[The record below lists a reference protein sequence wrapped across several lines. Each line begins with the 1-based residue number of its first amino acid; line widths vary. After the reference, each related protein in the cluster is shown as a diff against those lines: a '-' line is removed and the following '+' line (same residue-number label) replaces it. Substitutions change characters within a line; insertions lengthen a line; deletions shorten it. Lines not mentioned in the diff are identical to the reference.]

1 MRNVGAKR
9 FSPAAKQDGSALI
22 IVVVGVTVLSIII
35 GSVLFSV
42 SASYRTIAHAANW
55 QESLLTAET
64 GADFAMAALRKTLS
78 DPNVAWSGWQTV
90 DNNGQPL
97 PDGGR
102 TYQLPAI
109 STNSASGNGAFV
121 QVDAPPTLRDAAG
134 QQWYRIRSSGI
145 AVLGGGGSGVD
156 ADKSDTMLRKLSF
169 RWDRKTGQ
177 SVATPQV
184 SRVIEV
190 IARPS
195 SFENAIVAEG
205 RIAMNSWR
213 IEVDSY
219 DSTDPAKSTNSA
231 YDPAK
236 RQQNGDVATDGQIID
251 AGNAYIYGDVLTNAG
266 VVTGAANVTG
276 EQRTDF
282 YQDLMPVKTPTWSSM
297 NTNPS
302 YVQTTTT
309 LTGGT
314 KDNPSRYKLAW
325 VTLTGGK
332 VLTFAPSATGVE
344 SYTEVWV
351 TGAIN
356 LSGTGQ
362 ITVKP
367 NAHVK
372 IYVEGDV
379 TITGNGMVNET
390 QKPANLELLG
400 VTPADG
406 VSRSFTLSGNGSFTG
421 AVYAPDHVVTLSG
434 GGSNGNYFGSIVAKT
449 VTMSGNTSVH
459 YDESLATGD
468 YITDYKIASW
478 FEDNR

>member
-1 MRNVGAKR
+1 MANAGKKK
-9 FSPAAKQDGSALI
+9 SSLHMKQRGSALI
-22 IVVVGVTVLSIII
+22 VVVVGVSVLAIII

-64 GADFAMAALRKTLS
+64 GADFAMAALRNTLR
-78 DPNVAWSGWQTV
+78 DPATGWNGWQTV
-90 DNNGQPL
+90 DSNGQPL
-97 PDGGR
+97 SNNGR
-102 TYQLPAI
+102 IYQLPPLNGA
-109 STNSASGNGAFV
+109 AALAGKGAFV
-121 QVDAPPTLRDAAG
+121 QVDAPPDLRDGTG
-134 QQWYRIRSSGI
+134 QQWYRIRSTGV
-145 AVLGGGGSGVD
+145 AVLNSGSVVD
-156 ADKSDTMLRKLSF
+156 ANKSDTTLRKLSF

-177 SVATPQV
+177 SVTTPQV

-195 SFENAIVAEG
+195 SFENAITAEG

-219 DSTDPAKSTNSA
+219 DSTDPLKSTNGA
-231 YDPAK
+231 YDAAK
-236 RQQNGDVATDGQIID
+236 RQQNGDVASDGQIID

-266 VVTGAANVTG
+266 VVTGAANVSG

-282 YQDLMPVKTPTWSSM
+282 YQDLLPVETPTWPSI
-297 NTNPS
+297 NPNPA

-314 KDNPSRYKLAW
+314 KDNPSRYKLSW
-325 VTLTGGK
+325 ITLSGGK
-332 VLTFAPSATGVE
+332 ILTFAPSATGVE

-351 TGAIN
+351 TGSIN
-356 LSGTGQ
+356 LSGNGQ
-362 ITVKP
+362 VTVKP
-367 NAHVK
+367 NEHVK

-379 TITGNGMVNET
+379 NITGNGIVNEAL
-390 QKPANLELLG
+390 KPANLELLG
-400 VTPADG
+400 VTPSDG
-406 VSRSFTLSGNGSFTG
+406 VSRAFTLSGNGSFTG
-421 AVYAPDHVVTLSG
+421 VVYAPDHTVTLSG

-449 VTMSGNTSVH
+449 VNMSGNTSVH
-459 YDESLATGD
+459 YDESLVIGD
-468 YITDYKIASW
+468 YITDYKVASW

>member
-1 MRNVGAKR
+1 MGKAGAKR
-9 FSPAAKQDGSALI
+9 FSQSGQRSGSALI

-42 SASYRTIAHAANW
+42 SASYHTIAHAANW

-78 DPNVAWSGWQTV
+78 DPDLAWSGWQSV
-90 DNNGQPL
+90 DSNGQAL
-97 PDGGR
+97 PDSGR
-102 TYQLPAI
+102 SYQLPAVN
-109 STNSASGNGAFV
+109 TARAMGNGALV
-121 QVDAPPTLRDAAG
+121 RVDAPSSLRDAAG
-134 QQWYRIRSSGI
+134 QQWYRIRSSGVAI
-145 AVLGGGGSGVD
+145 LNGSAVVD
-156 ADKSDTMLRKLSF
+156 IDKADALLRKLSL
-169 RWDRKTGQ
+169 RRDRKTGE
-177 SVATPQV
+177 SVPTPQA

-219 DSTDPAKSTNSA
+219 DSTDPAKSTSGA
-231 YDPAK
+231 YDSAK

-282 YQDLMPVKTPTWSSM
+282 YQDLMPVKTPTWSVI
-297 NTNPS
+297 NTNPT

-314 KDNPSRYKLAW
+314 KDNPARYKLGW

-332 VLTFAPSATGVE
+332 VLTFAPSATDVE

-351 TGAIN
+351 TGSIN

-362 ITVKP
+362 VTVKP

-379 TITGNGMVNET
+379 NITGNGIINET
-390 QKPANLELLG
+390 QKPANLELFG
-400 VTPADG
+400 VTPSDG

-421 AVYAPDHVVTLSG
+421 VVYAPDHIVSLSG

-459 YDESLATGD
+459 YDESLAAGD

>member
-1 MRNVGAKR
+1 MTNAGVKR
-9 FSPAAKQDGSALI
+9 FSLSAKERGSTLI
-22 IVVVGVTVLSIII
+22 IVVVGVAVLSIII

-64 GADFAMAALRKTLS
+64 GADFAMATLRKTLS
-78 DPNVAWSGWQTV
+78 DSETAWSGWQTV
-90 DNNGQPL
+90 DSNGQAL

-102 TYQLPAI
+102 TYQLPAV
-109 STNSASGNGAFV
+109 NAAGASGNGAFV
-121 QVDAPPTLRDAAG
+121 RVDAPPALRDAAG
-134 QQWYRIRSSGI
+134 QQWYRIRSSGV
-145 AVLGGGGSGVD
+145 AVLSGGSGVD
-156 ADKSDTMLRKLSF
+156 ADKSDAVLRKLSL

-177 SVATPQV
+177 SVATPQA

-219 DSTDPAKSTNSA
+219 DSTDPSKSTNGA
-231 YDPAK
+231 YDSAK

-266 VVTGAANVTG
+266 AVTGAANVTG

-282 YQDLMPVKTPTWSSM
+282 YQDLVPVKTPAWTSI
-297 NTNPS
+297 NTNPT
-302 YVQTTTT
+302 YVESNTT
-309 LTGGT
+309 LIGGT
-314 KDNPSRYKLAW
+314 KDNPARYKLAW
-325 VTLTGGK
+325 ITLTGGK
-332 VLTFAPSATGVE
+332 TLTFAPSATGVE

-351 TGAIN
+351 TSSVN

-362 ITVKP
+362 VTVKP

-379 TITGNGMVNET
+379 SITGNGIVNET
-390 QKPANLELLG
+390 QKPANLQLFG
-400 VTPADG
+400 VTPSNG
-406 VSRSFTLSGNGSFTG
+406 VARSFTLSGNGSFTG

-459 YDESLATGD
+459 YDESLVAGD
-468 YITDYKIASW
+468 YITDYKVASW